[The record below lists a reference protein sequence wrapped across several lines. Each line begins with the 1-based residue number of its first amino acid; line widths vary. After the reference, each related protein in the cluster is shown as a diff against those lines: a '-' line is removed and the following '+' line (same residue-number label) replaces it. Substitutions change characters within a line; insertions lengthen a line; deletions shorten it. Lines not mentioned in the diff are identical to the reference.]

1 MRLSEEISRVIIT
14 TREHFLLERRHA
26 YSTDLFLS
34 CYLGGGGLE
43 LLLQVATIYLGGPEL
58 LPQVVKIEWA
68 LQSWTR
74 LGRLV
79 LAKED
84 ESACSKHRRSGDL
97 SDG

>member
-34 CYLGGGGLE
+34 CSIGGPE
-43 LLLQVATIYLGGPEL
+43 LLLQVATIHLGGPEL

-84 ESACSKHRRSGDL
+84 ESACSKQRRSGDL